1 MIKMCFFVCF
11 WQTENAPLMG
21 EAEWTDC
28 DLKWKD
34 LSLSSAVASLLSS
47 VGWFQHTYLF
57 LDPDQKRK
65 KNYKRKKKQTTNLIC
80 LEVLCRYHPHY
91 LSTLLCM
98 TQSLFLFS
106 CCMFDLSWMTIS
118 SDVGNSLSR
127 GGHENWLYYS
137 IFKYHFLELKPL

>member
-1 MIKMCFFVCF
+1 MLLCVFLADRERPIDGRSWMNWLWFEVKGSQSELCSRQSALFSWMI
-11 WQTENAPLMG
+11 
-21 EAEWTDC
+21 
-28 DLKWKD
+28 
-34 LSLSSAVASLLSS
+34 S
-47 VGWFQHTYLF
+47 TYLF

-91 LSTLLCM
+91 LGTLLCM

-118 SDVGNSLSR
+118 SAETVAKIR

>member
-11 WQTENAPLMG
+11 WPTENAPLMG

-47 VGWFQHTYLF
+47 DDFNILIF
-57 LDPDQKRK
+57 RPRPKEKRK
-65 KNYKRKKKQTTNLIC
+65 ENYKRKKKQTTNLIC
-80 LEVLCRYHPHY
+80 LEILCRYHPHY

-118 SDVGNSLSR
+118 SAETVAKIR